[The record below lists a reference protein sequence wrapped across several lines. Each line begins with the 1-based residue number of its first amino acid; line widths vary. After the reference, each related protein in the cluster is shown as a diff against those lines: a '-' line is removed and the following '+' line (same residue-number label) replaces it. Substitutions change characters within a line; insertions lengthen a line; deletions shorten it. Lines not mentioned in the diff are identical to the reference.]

1 MKERYLKMKILMV
14 AYIFIW
20 CFVLFLTC
28 IHQNDIDGEGGFKT
42 NNYLLLWLVMAF
54 FIPTVAKIADLI

>member
-1 MKERYLKMKILMV
+1 MKFLMV

-20 CFVLFLTC
+20 LFVLFLAC

-42 NNYLLLWLVMAF
+42 NNYLLLWLIMIF
-54 FIPTVAKIADLI
+54 FIPTVIKIADLI

>member
-1 MKERYLKMKILMV
+1 MKFLTI

-20 CFVLFLTC
+20 LFVLFLAC
-28 IHQNDIDGEGGFKT
+28 IHQNDIDGEGGFKI

>member
-1 MKERYLKMKILMV
+1 MKFLIV
-14 AYIFIW
+14 AAYSFIW
-20 CFVLFLTC
+20 FFVSLLAC

-54 FIPTVAKIADLI
+54 FIHTVAKIADLI